1 MRFMLPL
8 VLFVSFSLLVKDG
21 LLAEDYLTKDGKL
34 AQQLKVNQLQ
44 GGFAGYTGMQFTIA
58 PDGTW
63 TSETVFN
70 RKITPKDKGKLS
82 DKELA
87 KLGALLGK
95 YDLVKL
101 PAEAGK
107 KPGANPHTITI
118 EFGKK
123 KASLVGQTPPQLD
136 SKDPAGTVES
146 RFAGITDGVTGMLMP
161 PPKEEKKN

>member
-34 AQQLKVNQLQ
+34 AHSLKVNQSQ

-58 PDGTW
+58 PDGAW

-70 RKITPKDKGKLS
+70 QKITPKDKGKLS

-87 KLGALLGK
+87 KLVAILAK
-95 YDLVKL
+95 YELAKL
-101 PAEAGK
+101 PAESGK

-136 SKDPAGTVES
+136 PKNPTGTVES
-146 RFAGITDGVTGMLMP
+146 RFAGITEAVVGMLMP
-161 PPKEEKKN
+161 QPKEQKKD